1 MLYPL
6 LTFFGLHFF
15 FSNYWISL
23 ISAIAVFII
32 NNSSYE
38 RDCGC
43 DTNQKPQIDK

>member
-15 FSNYWISL
+15 FANYWISS

-32 NNSSYE
+32 NNSTYE